1 MKYPIARASATL
13 GLVALAAIA
22 SPGAAAD
29 DSAWY
34 VGGNVGKSKASIDN
48 ERITSSLLSEGFSTT
63 SLSDEDSSTG
73 FKLFGGYRFNRFF
86 AMEGGYFDLGKFGFT
101 ANTLP
106 LGTLTGKIK
115 VNGVNLDL
123 VAMMPLAERFSAFA
137 RAGVIYAEAKD
148 TFTGSGSVAVFNPN
162 PSKRAANYK
171 YGVGLGFDFTR
182 AFGMRV
188 EAERHRIDDA
198 VGNKG
203 DIDLYSVGLV
213 YRFGTEELEPAYVP
227 PPVAAA
233 PAPAPAPAPVV
244 EAPPPPPPP
253 PAAPPPPRR
262 VSFSADAL
270 FAFDK
275 SMIRPEGVRDLE
287 KFARDLR
294 GTTYEHIN
302 VYGYTDRIG
311 SEAYNLKLSQQRAD
325 AVKAYLV
332 DTASL
337 EAGKVKAD
345 GRGEA
350 DPVTKPGECEG
361 KRSPKVIACLQP
373 DRRVELEVGGTQQR

>member
-29 DSAWY
+29 DAAWY
-34 VGGNVGKSKASIDN
+34 VGGNIGKSKASIDN
-48 ERITSSLLSEGFSTT
+48 EGITSSLLSEGFSTT
-63 SLSDEDSSTG
+63 SLSDENSSTG
-73 FKLFGGYRFNRFF
+73 FKLFGGFRFNRFF

-123 VAMMPLAERFSAFA
+123 VAMMPFADRFSAFA
-137 RAGVIYAEAKD
+137 RAGVIYAETKD
-148 TFTGSGSVAVFNPN
+148 TFTGSGSVSVVNPN
-162 PSKRAANYK
+162 PSKRAASYK
-171 YGVGLGFDFTR
+171 YGAGLGFDFTR
-182 AFGMRV
+182 ALGVRV

-213 YRFGTEELEPAYVP
+213 YRFGIAEPEPAYVP

-233 PAPAPAPAPVV
+233 PAPAPMVAAP
-244 EAPPPPPPP
+244 PPPPPPP

-270 FAFDK
+270 FAFNK
-275 SMIRPEGVRDLE
+275 SVIRPEGARDLE

-294 GTTYEHIN
+294 GTSYEHIH

-311 SEAYNLKLSQQRAD
+311 SEAYNLALSQQRAD

-332 DTASL
+332 DTAGL
-337 EAGKVKAD
+337 DAGKVQAE
-345 GRGEA
+345 GRGKS

>member
-1 MKYPIARASATL
+1 MKCPIANASATL

-22 SPGAAAD
+22 SPCTAAD

-34 VGGNVGKSKASIDN
+34 VGGNVGKSKASIDD
-48 ERITSSLLSEGFSTT
+48 ERITSSLLSEGFSTM
-63 SLSDEDSSTG
+63 SLSDEKNGTG
-73 FKLFGGYRFNRFF
+73 FKLFGGYKFNRFF
-86 AMEGGYFDLGKFGFT
+86 AMEGGYFNLGKFGFT

-106 LGTLTGKIK
+106 LGTLTGKLK

-123 VAMMPLAERFSAFA
+123 VAMMPFTERFSAFA

-148 TFTGSGSVAVFNPN
+148 TFTGSGAVTVVNPN
-162 PSKRAANYK
+162 PSKRAASYK
-171 YGVGLGFDFTR
+171 FGAGLGFDFTR

-213 YRFGTEELEPAYVP
+213 YRFGMAEPEPAYVP
-227 PPVAAA
+227 PRIAVA
-233 PAPAPAPAPVV
+233 PALEPAPVV
-244 EAPPPPPPP
+244 AASPPPS

-275 SMIRPEGVRDLE
+275 SVIRPEGARDLE

-294 GTTYEHIN
+294 GTSYQHIH

-311 SEAYNLKLSQQRAD
+311 SEAYNLALSQKRAD
-325 AVKAYLV
+325 AVKGYLV
-332 DTASL
+332 DTAGL
-337 EAGKVKAD
+337 DAGKVKAE
-345 GRGEA
+345 GRGKS

-361 KRSPKVIACLQP
+361 KRSPKVISCLQP
-373 DRRVELEVGGTQQR
+373 DRRVELEVDGTQR